1 MSRHPDLEPRCDT
14 DGRLV
19 IEPRTRNIGAF
30 EVRRVLPAAK
40 RRTVGPFIFLDEM
53 GPTELAPGGGMDVR
67 PHPHIGLATLTYL
80 FEGQILH
87 HDSLGVKQLIRP
99 GAVNWMVAGRGV
111 AHSERTPP
119 ELRERGTRVHGL
131 QLWVALP
138 EATEEIAPYFLH
150 HDAADIPTAGSARVI
165 VGRAYGVESPV
176 ETLSPTLYVHAELE
190 PGSELDLPDGYE
202 ELALYLVS
210 GSIDL
215 DGERFDAARMIILDA
230 ARPRVRAVT
239 AARVM
244 LLGGDPI
251 GPRHIWWNFVSS
263 SRERIEQAKADWKA
277 GRFAQVPGEDDLIPL
292 PER

>member
-19 IEPRTRNIGAF
+19 IEPRTRTIGAF
-30 EVRRVLPAAK
+30 DVRRVLPAAK

-53 GPTELAPGGGMDVR
+53 GPAELEPGAGMDVP

-80 FEGQILH
+80 FEGQVLH
-87 HDSLGVKQLIRP
+87 HDSLGVTQLIRP

-111 AHSERTPP
+111 AHSERTPA
-119 ELRERGTRVHGL
+119 ELRDQSTRVHGL

-138 EATEEIAPYFLH
+138 EGKEEVDPYFLH
-150 HDAADIPTAGSARVI
+150 YDAADIPSVGGARVI

-190 PGSELDLPDGYE
+190 AGASLELPDGYD
-202 ELALYLVS
+202 ELALYLVT
-210 GSIDL
+210 GSIEL
-215 DGERFDAARMIILDA
+215 DGERFDAARMIVLDA
-230 ARPRVRAVT
+230 ARPRIRAVT
-239 AARVM
+239 AARAM
-244 LLGGDPI
+244 LLGGAPI

-263 SRERIEQAKADWKA
+263 SRDRIEQAKADWQS
-277 GRFAQVPGEDDLIPL
+277 GRFAQVPGEDDPVPL
-292 PER
+292 PRS